1 MAKPRFTRRCD
12 CVRGV
17 GMFRAGGLV
26 SSVLICGLSASEA
39 ICQTEQQEQSRSPIS
54 VDMRRATPLG
64 WQEEHALKPLDM
76 FKECEVCPEMIVV
89 PAGGFMRGAPKTED
103 GSEDNERPEHMV
115 TIAKPFSVGG
125 FAVTFEEWD
134 ACVAD
139 GGCRRYRPGDRGWG
153 RGRRPVI
160 NLSWGDAKAYTKWL
174 SEKTGRG
181 YRLLSE
187 AEREYVTRAGTNT
200 PFWWG
205 VSISTQHANY
215 DGEFAYPTATG
226 QVGEFRRKTLP
237 VDAFAPNPW
246 GLYQVHGNIYEWVED
261 CWNNNYHGAPAD
273 GSAWITGNCD
283 RRALRGGAYNFAP
296 WHLRSAAR
304 GEVATATEGAVV
316 TGVRVARSLT
326 AKK

>member
-1 MAKPRFTRRCD
+1 M
-12 CVRGV
+12 
-17 GMFRAGGLV
+17 
-26 SSVLICGLSASEA
+26 VLICGLSASEA
-39 ICQTEQQEQSRSPIS
+39 IGQTEKPEQSRFPIS
-54 VDMRRATPLG
+54 TPLLIDMRRPKSLG
-64 WQEEHALKPLDM
+64 WQEEQALQPMDI
-76 FKECEVCPEMIVV
+76 FKECGVCPEMVVV
-89 PAGGFMRGAPKTED
+89 PAGAFIMGAPKTEH
-103 GSEDNERPEHMV
+103 GSEDNERPEYKV
-115 TIAKPFSVGG
+115 TIEKQFAVGR

-139 GGCRRYRPGDRGWG
+139 GGCKRYRPGDRGWG

-160 NLSWGDAKAYTKWL
+160 NLRWGDAKAYTRWL
-174 SEKTGRG
+174 TEKTGRD

-205 VSISTQHANY
+205 ASISSEKANY
-215 DGEFAYPTATG
+215 DGEFPHPTATG
-226 QVGEFRRKTLP
+226 QVGEFRRETLP
-237 VDAFAPNPW
+237 VDSFAPNHW

-261 CWNNNYHGAPAD
+261 CWNNSYHGAPTD

-283 RRALRGGAYNFAP
+283 RRVLRGGAYNFAP

-304 GEVATATEGAVV
+304 GEVAAAAEGAVV
-316 TGVRVARSLT
+316 TGVRVARSLA

>member
-1 MAKPRFTRRCD
+1 
-12 CVRGV
+12 
-17 GMFRAGGLV
+17 MFRAGGLV

-39 ICQTEQQEQSRSPIS
+39 ICQIEQQEQSRSPIS
-54 VDMRRATPLG
+54 VDMRRAKPLG
-64 WQEEHALKPLDM
+64 WQEEQALRPLDM

-89 PAGGFMRGAPKTED
+89 PAGGFMMGAPETED
-103 GSEDNERPEHMV
+103 GSEDNERPEHKV
-115 TIAKPFSVGG
+115 TIAKPFSVGR

-160 NLSWGDAKAYTKWL
+160 NLWWGDAKVYTKWL
-174 SEKTGRG
+174 SEKTGRD

-205 VSISTQHANY
+205 VSISSQHANY

-226 QVGEFRRKTLP
+226 QVGEFRRKT
-237 VDAFAPNPW
+237 
-246 GLYQVHGNIYEWVED
+246 
-261 CWNNNYHGAPAD
+261 
-273 GSAWITGNCD
+273 
-283 RRALRGGAYNFAP
+283 
-296 WHLRSAAR
+296 AAR
-304 GEVATATEGAVV
+304 RRFCTKPLGSIPS
-316 TGVRVARSLT
+316 ARQYI
-326 AKK
+326 

>member
-1 MAKPRFTRRCD
+1 
-12 CVRGV
+12 
-17 GMFRAGGLV
+17 MFRAGGLV

-39 ICQTEQQEQSRSPIS
+39 ICQIEQQEQSRSPIS
-54 VDMRRATPLG
+54 VDMRRAKPLG
-64 WQEEHALKPLDM
+64 WQEEQALRPLDM

-89 PAGGFMRGAPKTED
+89 PAGGFMMGAPETED
-103 GSEDNERPEHMV
+103 GSEDNERPEHKV
-115 TIAKPFSVGG
+115 TIAKTFSVGR

-153 RGRRPVI
+153 RGRQPVI
-160 NLSWGDAKAYTKWL
+160 NLGWGDAKVYTKWL
-174 SEKTGRG
+174 SEKTGRD

-205 VSISTQHANY
+205 VSISSQHANY
-215 DGEFAYPTATG
+215 DGGFAYPTATG
-226 QVGEFRRKTLP
+226 QVGEFRRKALP

-283 RRALRGGAYNFAP
+283 RRVVRGGAYNFAP

-304 GEVATATEGAVV
+304 GEVATAAEGAVV
-316 TGVRVARSLT
+316 KGVRVARSLT

>member
-1 MAKPRFTRRCD
+1 
-12 CVRGV
+12 
-17 GMFRAGGLV
+17 
-26 SSVLICGLSASEA
+26 
-39 ICQTEQQEQSRSPIS
+39 
-54 VDMRRATPLG
+54 MRRAKPLG
-64 WQEEHALKPLDM
+64 WQEEQALRPLDI

-89 PAGGFMRGAPKTED
+89 PAGGFMMGAPETED
-103 GSEDNERPEHMV
+103 DSEDNERPEHKV
-115 TIAKPFSVGG
+115 TIAKTFSVGR

-160 NLSWGDAKAYTKWL
+160 NLGWGDATVYTKWL
-174 SEKTGRG
+174 SEKTGRD

-205 VSISTQHANY
+205 VSISSQHANY

-226 QVGEFRRKTLP
+226 QVGEFRRKALP

-283 RRALRGGAYNFAP
+283 RRVLRGGAYNFAP

-304 GEVATATEGAVV
+304 GEVATAAEDAVV
-316 TGVRVARSLT
+316 KGVRVARSLT

>member
-1 MAKPRFTRRCD
+1 
-12 CVRGV
+12 
-17 GMFRAGGLV
+17 MFRAGGLV

-39 ICQTEQQEQSRSPIS
+39 ICQIEQQEQSRSPIS
-54 VDMRRATPLG
+54 VDMRRAKPLG
-64 WQEEHALKPLDM
+64 WQEEQALRPLDM

-160 NLSWGDAKAYTKWL
+160 NLGWGDATVYTKWL
-174 SEKTGRG
+174 SEKTGRD

-205 VSISTQHANY
+205 VSISSQHANY
-215 DGEFAYPTATG
+215 DGGFTMERPPT
-226 QVGEFRRKTLP
+226 
-237 VDAFAPNPW
+237 
-246 GLYQVHGNIYEWVED
+246 
-261 CWNNNYHGAPAD
+261 
-273 GSAWITGNCD
+273 
-283 RRALRGGAYNFAP
+283 ALRGQRETVIAVCSAEVPIILLRGICGRQPAAKSPPPPRTLLSREFA
-296 WHLRSAAR
+296 LRDPSPQKSRDYHRPVIA
-304 GEVATATEGAVV
+304 
-316 TGVRVARSLT
+316 L
-326 AKK
+326 

>member
-1 MAKPRFTRRCD
+1 M
-12 CVRGV
+12 
-17 GMFRAGGLV
+17 

-39 ICQTEQQEQSRSPIS
+39 ICQIEQQEQSRSPIS
-54 VDMRRATPLG
+54 VDMRRAKPLG
-64 WQEEHALKPLDM
+64 WQEEQALRPLDM

-89 PAGGFMRGAPKTED
+89 PAGGFMMGAPETED
-103 GSEDNERPEHMV
+103 DSEDNERPEHKV
-115 TIAKPFSVGG
+115 TIAKTFSVGR

-160 NLSWGDAKAYTKWL
+160 NLGWGDAKVYTKWL
-174 SEKTGRG
+174 SEKTGRD

-205 VSISTQHANY
+205 VSISSQHANY

-226 QVGEFRRKTLP
+226 QVGEFRRKT
-237 VDAFAPNPW
+237 
-246 GLYQVHGNIYEWVED
+246 
-261 CWNNNYHGAPAD
+261 
-273 GSAWITGNCD
+273 
-283 RRALRGGAYNFAP
+283 
-296 WHLRSAAR
+296 AAR
-304 GEVATATEGAVV
+304 RRFCTKPLGSIPS
-316 TGVRVARSLT
+316 ARQYI
-326 AKK
+326 